1 MRRRELARLR
11 AQGLTKQTAFR
22 LYVSEAVSLTIV
34 ATLLGYVMSIVVTWL
49 ANEFLLELEKI
60 VIYAPIVLIG
70 IGLIVVTVVILAV
83 FLFLRDTMPL
93 RELLSYE

>member
-1 MRRRELARLR
+1 
-11 AQGLTKQTAFR
+11 
-22 LYVSEAVSLTIV
+22 V